1 MRYNMNVLDSSIRFG
16 TKLKWS
22 RLFKYRN
29 RGMTIALPPHIRIH
43 GHGGLGR
50 ESPPTFFGVHN
61 NN

>member
-29 RGMTIALPPHIRIH
+29 RGMTTALPPHIRIH
-43 GHGGLGR
+43 GHGGLG
-50 ESPPTFFGVHN
+50 SIYIPYFYFFF
-61 NN
+61 